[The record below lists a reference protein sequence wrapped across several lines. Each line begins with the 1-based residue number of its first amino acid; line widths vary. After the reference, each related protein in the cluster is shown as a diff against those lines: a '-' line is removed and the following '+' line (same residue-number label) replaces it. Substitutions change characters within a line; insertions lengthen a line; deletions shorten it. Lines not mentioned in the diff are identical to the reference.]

1 MNGNMAIFLIIFVVI
16 FAVLFVVLG
25 KSFHKDS
32 KTLPK
37 YDERQMAIRGRGYM
51 IAFYTI
57 IIVMALMAWI
67 INDDI
72 KTFLGDMLYFIP
84 LCIGIPVHVMYCVWK
99 NAYIELNLN
108 YKLWIRYM
116 IAIGIF
122 NLGLGIWA
130 LADGRMIEE
139 GVLQLNFLNLYLG
152 ILMIVIIVEIFI
164 KNAIDGKEA
173 EDDEESE
180 A

>member
-1 MNGNMAIFLIIFVVI
+1 
-16 FAVLFVVLG
+16 
-25 KSFHKDS
+25 
-32 KTLPK
+32 
-37 YDERQMAIRGRGYM
+37 
-51 IAFYTI
+51 
-57 IIVMALMAWI
+57 
-67 INDDI
+67 
-72 KTFLGDMLYFIP
+72 
-84 LCIGIPVHVMYCVWK
+84 
-99 NAYIELNLN
+99 
-108 YKLWIRYM
+108 
-116 IAIGIF
+116 
-122 NLGLGIWA
+122 